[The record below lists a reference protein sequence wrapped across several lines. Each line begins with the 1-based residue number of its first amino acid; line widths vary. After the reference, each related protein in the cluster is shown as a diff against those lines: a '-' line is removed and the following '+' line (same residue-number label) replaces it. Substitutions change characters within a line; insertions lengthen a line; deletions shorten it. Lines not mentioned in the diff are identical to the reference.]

1 MSESVGCQTHFV
13 GWDRPLLISAAEFIA
28 NHYDAPVPQTTEPTS
43 RQRPTWDLSKLLV
56 VLPTG
61 RAVRRLS
68 QRIRLEA
75 ERRGVAY
82 RPPRWITVGELPER
96 LYRRASDSPPLA
108 DETERVLAWTAA
120 LRATSDAKLVP
131 LVSTPMPRDT
141 MTAWI
146 ELATTLNRIHE
157 DLASANLSFTD
168 VAAVLKGDPATEGE
182 LARWESL
189 RSIHAGY
196 LARLKAAHR
205 SDPSEDRRQ
214 ALANGRCELTSPLLL
229 VGTLDLSEAVTAML
243 RQVTVTAEQRRQ
255 PSPITALVAAE
266 PALCDHF
273 DEFGSVNATRWLN
286 WKLPL
291 DDAQLVAGD
300 DLVDQATAALEAIT
314 DWQGTCAP
322 GEITIGVT
330 DESMV
335 APVEFELRQAGLEG
349 HRELGWTFA
358 LTPIGRLVEL
368 LRLHLTQRTW
378 QSLAA
383 LVRQADVHAW
393 LDRTLPPEFG
403 ESRWLV
409 ALDEL
414 LAEHFPTDLSA
425 PLTDAMLRV
434 RHGAIGAPAAKATA
448 EAVSGALRDFEDR
461 EPKRL
466 SQWAALLAQFFD
478 TLYAGVPEQQDRV
491 GKRADE
497 AIQVGRRV
505 LERLQTLGETLD
517 SPLPAATAM
526 DLISGRLFSQRV
538 GDPPRDEA
546 IQISGWLDLALD
558 ESPALVVIGFNHPFV
573 PDSVTA
579 DPFLPGGLRSRLR
592 MSDNERRLARDIYA
606 TQLIL
611 ATRQRSRF
619 IVGRRGADGSP
630 TPPTRLLA
638 AAEPADV
645 ARRLVRLLEPQA
657 SNLRRSA
664 SAVIASV
671 WGHPVSKTRLPV
683 PILDRSYAVR
693 SMSVTSFASYLACPY
708 RFYLRHVLQLK
719 PLDDAARELAANQF
733 GDLIHQSLE
742 WFGDSPAKDETRVG
756 PIEDAMIAALDRFA
770 AQHLGSAPT
779 AAVRLQ
785 IEQARRRLRLV
796 AKAQAERRRQ
806 GWRIWKV
813 EASVGEQNNAGIDVD
828 GRRMTIRGRFD
839 RIDLHD
845 TGQWSILDYKTHGHH
860 PRKKHLQ
867 KDPRGGYRWVEL
879 QLPIYRLMI
888 PYLVGQDVDP
898 DAVTLGYFNIADKD
912 SETRINPADFTSD
925 EFHQAEQVIR
935 DCIRRIWAGDFEPSV
950 DPVLYDDYAMILQ
963 SDTAS
968 PWLDADDSSGDN
980 AALIADT

>member
-1 MSESVGCQTHFV
+1 
-13 GWDRPLLISAAEFIA
+13 
-28 NHYDAPVPQTTEPTS
+28 
-43 RQRPTWDLSKLLV
+43 
-56 VLPTG
+56 
-61 RAVRRLS
+61 
-68 QRIRLEA
+68 
-75 ERRGVAY
+75 
-82 RPPRWITVGELPER
+82 
-96 LYRRASDSPPLA
+96 
-108 DETERVLAWTAA
+108 
-120 LRATSDAKLVP
+120 
-131 LVSTPMPRDT
+131 
-141 MTAWI
+141 
-146 ELATTLNRIHE
+146 
-157 DLASANLSFTD
+157 
-168 VAAVLKGDPATEGE
+168 
-182 LARWESL
+182 
-189 RSIHAGY
+189 
-196 LARLKAAHR
+196 
-205 SDPSEDRRQ
+205 
-214 ALANGRCELTSPLLL
+214 
-229 VGTLDLSEAVTAML
+229 
-243 RQVTVTAEQRRQ
+243 
-255 PSPITALVAAE
+255 
-266 PALCDHF
+266 
-273 DEFGSVNATRWLN
+273 
-286 WKLPL
+286 
-291 DDAQLVAGD
+291 
-300 DLVDQATAALEAIT
+300 
-314 DWQGTCAP
+314 
-322 GEITIGVT
+322 
-330 DESMV
+330 
-335 APVEFELRQAGLEG
+335 
-349 HRELGWTFA
+349 
-358 LTPIGRLVEL
+358 
-368 LRLHLTQRTW
+368 
-378 QSLAA
+378 
-383 LVRQADVHAW
+383 
-393 LDRTLPPEFG
+393 
-403 ESRWLV
+403 
-409 ALDEL
+409 LDEL

-434 RHGAIGAPAAKATA
+434 RHGSIGAPAANATA
-448 EAVSGALRDFEDR
+448 EAVRGALRDFEDR

-466 SQWAALLAQFFD
+466 SQWAASLVKFFD

-558 ESPALVVIGFNHPFV
+558 ESPAMVVIGFNHPFV

-619 IVGRRGADGSP
+619 IVGRRAADGSP

-664 SAVIASV
+664 AAEIASV
-671 WGHPVSKTRLPV
+671 WEHPVSKTRLPV
-683 PILDRSYAVR
+683 PILDRGQAVR

-742 WFGDSPAKDETRVG
+742 WFGDSPAKDESRVG
-756 PIEDAMIAALDRFA
+756 PIEDAMIDALDRFA

-828 GRRMTIRGRFD
+828 GRRMIIRGRFD

-845 TGQWSILDYKTHGHH
+845 SGQWSILDYKTHGHH

-912 SETRINPADFTSD
+912 SETRINQADFTSD

-935 DCIRRIWAGDFEPSV
+935 DCIRRIWSGDFEPSV

-968 PWLDADDSSGDN
+968 PWLDSDDSSGDN
-980 AALIADT
+980 AILIPEA

>member
-13 GWDRPLLISAAEFIA
+13 GWDRPLVSTATEFIA
-28 NHYDAPVPQTTEPTS
+28 NRFGPPEPSSLEPT
-43 RQRPTWDLSKLLV
+43 RDERPLWDLSELLV

-68 QRIRLEA
+68 QRVRLDA

-96 LYRRASDSPPLA
+96 LYRRAPDSPPLA

-120 LRATSDAKLVP
+120 LRETSDAMLLP
-131 LVSTPMPRDT
+131 LVAAPLPRDT
-141 MTAWI
+141 LAAWI

-157 DLASANLSFTD
+157 DLAAANLSFSD
-168 VAAVLKGDPATEGE
+168 VAALLKGDPAAEGE

-189 RSIHAGY
+189 RAIHADY
-196 LARLKAAHR
+196 LTRLKAAHR

-214 ALANGRCELTSPLLL
+214 ALAKGRCELTSPLLL
-229 VGTLDLSEAVTAML
+229 VGTLDLSESVTAML
-243 RQVTVTAEQRRQ
+243 RQVSATAGQRHQ
-255 PSPITALVAAE
+255 PSPITALIAAGPE
-266 PALCDHF
+266 LRDHF
-273 DEFGSVNATRWLN
+273 DEFGSVNATRWLS

-300 DLVDQATAALEAIT
+300 DLVDQATAALEAIA
-314 DWQGTCAP
+314 DWRPACTP

-335 APVEFELRQAGLEG
+335 APVEFELRQAGLEA

-358 LTPIGRLVEL
+358 LTPIGRLAEL
-368 LRLHLTQRTW
+368 LRLHLTQQTW

-383 LVRQADVHAW
+383 LVRHADVHDW
-393 LDRTLPPEFG
+393 LDRSLPAEYG
-403 ESRWLV
+403 ASRWLV

-414 LAEHFPTDLSA
+414 LAEHFPTALSV
-425 PLTDAMLRV
+425 PLTDAMLQV
-434 RHGAIGAPAAKATA
+434 HPGSIGAPAANAAA
-448 EAVSGALRDFEDR
+448 EAIRGALRDFEDR
-461 EPKRL
+461 EPRRL
-466 SQWAALLAQFFD
+466 SRWAGALEKFFEAI
-478 TLYAGVPEQQDRV
+478 YAGLPEQQDRV

-505 LERLQTLGETLD
+505 LQRLQTLGEALD
-517 SPLPAATAM
+517 APLPAATAI
-526 DLISGRLFSQRV
+526 DWISGRLFSQRV

-611 ATRQRSRF
+611 ATRKRSRF

-657 SNLRRSA
+657 SNQRRA
-664 SAVIASV
+664 AAEEVTRI
-671 WGHPVSKTRLPV
+671 WGRAASKTRLPI
-683 PILDRSYAVR
+683 PILDQGHPVR
-693 SMSVTSFASYLACPY
+693 AMSVTSFASYLACPY
-708 RFYLRHVLQLK
+708 RFYLRHVLKLN

-770 AQHLGSAPT
+770 AQHLGAAPT
-779 AAVRLQ
+779 PAVRLQ

-796 AKAQAERRRQ
+796 AKTQAERRRQ

-828 GRRMTIRGRFD
+828 GRRMIIRGRFD
-839 RIDLHD
+839 RIDLHES
-845 TGQWSILDYKTHGHH
+845 GQWSILDYKTHGYH

-888 PYLVGQDVDP
+888 PYLVGQDIDP
-898 DAVTLGYFNIADKD
+898 NSVTLGYFNIADKE
-912 SETRINPADFTSD
+912 SETRINPADFTSE
-925 EFHQAEQVIR
+925 EFRQADHVIH
-935 DCIRRIWAGDFEPSV
+935 DCIRRIWAGDFAPAI

-968 PWLDADDSSGDN
+968 PWLDADDSTIDG
-980 AALIADT
+980 AALMPDA